1 VACVHRQHLRRRE
14 LHVDH
19 LANEPEAEPETRS
32 LLGGGGPL
40 ELLEDAGLIVVVD
53 PDSLVPGP

>member
-1 VACVHRQHLRRRE
+1 
-14 LHVDH
+14 VDH

-32 LLGGGGPL
+32 LLDGGGPL